1 MRSVLTRLT
10 EKKVQ
15 MSSVTKLNDADLD
28 RIKQNGGIT
37 LLDFY
42 ADWCGPCKALAPTLE
57 RFASENPHITVGK
70 INVDENSN
78 TAEEFGIRGIPTLVF
93 LHDGREVG
101 RLVGA
106 TSQRTIQDLLN
117 AIKAGWWLNPI
128 SWIHFNLR
136 CIWMNGFQGIPMK
149 RMDPAAYL
157 AERAIRQWR
166 YADGLT
172 VALVTYAF

>member
-1 MRSVLTRLT
+1 
-10 EKKVQ
+10 
-15 MSSVTKLNDADLD
+15 MSSVTKLNEADVAH
-28 RIKQNGGIT
+28 IKGKDGIT

-57 RFASENPHITVGK
+57 RFASENPNITVGK

-117 AIKAGWWLNPI
+117 AIKRN
-128 SWIHFNLR
+128 
-136 CIWMNGFQGIPMK
+136 
-149 RMDPAAYL
+149 
-157 AERAIRQWR
+157 
-166 YADGLT
+166 
-172 VALVTYAF
+172 